1 MSITVSS
8 REHCAHNFQPMPD
21 DYEFEVLSID
31 PRIVIAPSDPHPI
44 QAPFDGWSLAPVL
57 FRDFDGGDHLAFVC
71 QSR

>member
-1 MSITVSS
+1 
-8 REHCAHNFQPMPD
+8 MPD

-57 FRDFDGGDHLAFVC
+57 FRDFDGGDHLAFAC